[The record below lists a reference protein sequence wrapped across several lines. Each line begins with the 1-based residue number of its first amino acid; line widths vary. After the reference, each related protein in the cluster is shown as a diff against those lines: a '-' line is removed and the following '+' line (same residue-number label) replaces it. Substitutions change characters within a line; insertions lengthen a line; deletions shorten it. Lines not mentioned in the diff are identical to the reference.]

1 MSSSTK
7 FHFTEKPGYKRFMG
21 YLYGWGAS
29 IVIVGALFKI
39 NHYPGAG
46 LMLIVGMSIEAII
59 FVFSAFDK
67 PHPDPQWDRVY
78 PALRNKPDGTPLYEE
93 GQAPLYSCSSTTAV
107 GAGGGS
113 SLDAESKQMLS
124 EKIDEMLKKA
134 EVSPEIFERLSNGIE
149 TLTQTTQS
157 LVQLPDM
164 ATVNKDYATQ
174 MSQVTEQMTAL
185 SDFYKMQVQ
194 ATQSQV
200 EVNAKLQQD
209 IAKMME
215 TMSGSLESSMKF
227 RQEIDDLSSKVAALN
242 KVYGQMLSAMQNPQ
256 AAARA

>member
-1 MSSSTK
+1 MSSSSK
-7 FHFTEKPGYKRFMG
+7 LHFTEKPGYKRFMG

-67 PHPDPQWDRVY
+67 PHPDPQWERVY
-78 PALRNKPDGTPLYEE
+78 PALKNKPDGTPLYEE
-93 GQAPLYSCSSTTAV
+93 GQAPCYAGGSSS
-107 GAGGGS
+107 GAGR

-149 TLTQTTQS
+149 KLTQTTQS
-157 LVQLPDM
+157 LGQLPDM

-185 SDFYKMQVQ
+185 GDFYKMQVQ

-256 AAARA
+256 AATRA

>member
-7 FHFTEKPGYKRFMG
+7 LHFTEKPGYKRFMG

-46 LMLIVGMSIEAII
+46 LMLIVGMSVEAII

-149 TLTQTTQS
+149 KLTQTTQS
-157 LVQLPDM
+157 LGQLPDM

>member
-1 MSSSTK
+1 M
-7 FHFTEKPGYKRFMG
+7 HFTEKPGYKRFMG

-67 PHPDPQWDRVY
+67 PHPDPQWERVY
-78 PALRNKPDGTPLYEE
+78 PALKNKPDGTPLYEE
-93 GQAPLYSCSSTTAV
+93 GQAPCYAGGSSN
-107 GAGGGS
+107 GGGS

-149 TLTQTTQS
+149 KLTQTTQS
-157 LVQLPDM
+157 LGQLPDM

-256 AAARA
+256 AATRA

>member
-7 FHFTEKPGYKRFMG
+7 LHFTEKPGYKRFMG

-149 TLTQTTQS
+149 KLTQTTQS
-157 LVQLPDM
+157 LGQLPDM

>member
-1 MSSSTK
+1 MSSSSK
-7 FHFTEKPGYKRFMG
+7 LHFTEKPGYKRFMG

-46 LMLIVGMSIEAII
+46 LMLIVGMSVEAII

-78 PALRNKPDGTPLYEE
+78 PALRNKPDGTPLYED
-93 GQAPLYSCSSTTAV
+93 GQAPLYACS
-107 GAGGGS
+107 GATGAGVGGGS

-149 TLTQTTQS
+149 KLTQTTQS
-157 LVQLPDM
+157 LGQLPDM

-174 MSQVTEQMTAL
+174 MGQVTEQMSAL

-242 KVYGQMLSAMQNPQ
+242 KVYGQMLSAMQNSQ
-256 AAARA
+256 AATRA

>member
-7 FHFTEKPGYKRFMG
+7 LHFTEKPGYKRFMG

-78 PALRNKPDGTPLYEE
+78 PALRNKPDGTPLYED

-107 GAGGGS
+107 GTGGGS

-149 TLTQTTQS
+149 KLTQTTQS
-157 LVQLPDM
+157 LGQLPDM

>member
-1 MSSSTK
+1 MSSSNK
-7 FHFTEKPGYKRFMG
+7 VHFTEKPGYKRFMG

-67 PHPDPQWDRVY
+67 PHPDPQWERVY
-78 PALRNKPDGTPLYEE
+78 PALKNNPDGTPMYEE
-93 GQAPLYSCSSTTAV
+93 GTAPCY
-107 GAGGGS
+107 AGGSMTVSAES
-113 SLDAESKQMLS
+113 SLEAESKQMLS

-149 TLTQTTQS
+149 KLTQTTQS
-157 LVQLPDM
+157 LGQLPDM
-164 ATVNKDYATQ
+164 VTVNKDYATQ
-174 MSQVTEQMTAL
+174 VNQVTEQMTAL
-185 SDFYKMQVQ
+185 NEFYKTQVQ

-200 EVNAKLQQD
+200 EINARLQQD
-209 IAKMME
+209 IAKMMD
-215 TMSGSLESSMKF
+215 TLSGSLESSVKF
-227 RQEIDDLSSKVAALN
+227 RQEIDDLSNKVAALN
-242 KVYGQMLSAMQNPQ
+242 KMYGQMLSAMQNTQ
-256 AAARA
+256 AATRA

>member
-1 MSSSTK
+1 MSSSK
-7 FHFTEKPGYKRFMG
+7 LHFTEKPGYKRFMG

-46 LMLIVGMSIEAII
+46 LMLIVGMSVEAII
-59 FVFSAFDK
+59 FLFSAFDK
-67 PHPDPQWDRVY
+67 PHSDPHWDRIY
-78 PALRNKPDGTPLYEE
+78 PALRNKPDGTPLYED
-93 GQAPLYSCSSTTAV
+93 GQAPLYACSTTAGGV
-107 GAGGGS
+107 GGGS
-113 SLDAESKQMLS
+113 SLEAESKQMLS

-149 TLTQTTQS
+149 KLTQTTQS
-157 LVQLPDM
+157 LGQLPDM
-164 ATVNKDYATQ
+164 VTVNKDYATQ

-194 ATQSQV
+194 ATQSQA
-200 EVNAKLQQD
+200 EINAKLQQD
-209 IAKMME
+209 IAKMMD

-227 RQEIDDLSSKVAALN
+227 RQEIDDLSGKVAALN

-256 AAARA
+256 AATRA